1 MAAGSGP
8 YMLSDEMDKT
18 IDLAGTSKT
27 QLTFVKETT
36 MATELILC
44 EGGWTQRS
52 GGYPGKLILQ
62 TQN

>member
-1 MAAGSGP
+1 
-8 YMLSDEMDKT
+8 MLSDEMDKT

-27 QLTFVKETT
+27 QLAFIKETT

-52 GGYPGKLILQ
+52 GGCPGKLILQ